1 MKKGNSNKREKKGTT
16 NKKKKKVWKKVLLIM
31 LFIILIAGSVFA
43 YKVCKNG
50 GGMSGMLAT
59 VVGHDENLNGF
70 LRFIFVTST
79 DIAGGNSVD
88 STAQPDKQ
96 SGKQRCEN
104 GAGANRPQRSRS
116 RKAPDYRNIR
126 HVENDLK

>member
-59 VVGHDENLNGF
+59 VVGHDENTKKNLGEF
-70 LRFIFVTST
+70 KCLS
-79 DIAGGNSVD
+79 
-88 STAQPDKQ
+88 
-96 SGKQRCEN
+96 
-104 GAGANRPQRSRS
+104 
-116 RKAPDYRNIR
+116 IR
-126 HVENDLK
+126 Y